1 MCGIS
6 GFLSKLGN
14 KDDLVKMTDVQ
25 FHRGP
30 DAGGYWFEGNVGL
43 GHRRLSIIDL
53 SEAANQPMISHNQRY
68 VMVFNGEIYNYQ
80 EIKKELEQNPRFT
93 PYADTMWHTNSDSE
107 VILEAFSVW
116 GGNFVTHING
126 MFAIA
131 IYDKQNGTL
140 NLFRD
145 RIGIK
150 PLYYYNDGKTFA
162 FASELKSLTSLGFVK
177 DKFSI
182 DLQALSQ
189 FLYLGFIPTPLSFY
203 NEIKKF
209 PAGNRAVLAKG
220 VLKIEPYWTLYDSID
235 SDIYSDFNE
244 VKNQLKILLESSVRY
259 RLISDVPFGTFLS
272 GGIDSSLVTA
282 VAQSIVGS
290 SLNTFSIGF
299 EDKAFVNEAPYARK
313 VANFLGTNHHEF
325 IVTEKD
331 ALDLIPGLFQVY
343 DEPFGD
349 SSAVPTM
356 LVSKLAKKHV
366 TMTLSGDGGD
376 ELFMGYGAYKWANR
390 MDGIALKMFKKPI
403 SSCLSHG
410 NNRMKR
416 VADLINV
423 SNPKRIKSHIFSQEQ
438 YLFTEK
444 ELPKYI
450 NKDKFDELRLNEG
463 RQSRERLLNSMEEQS
478 LFDLKYYLPDDLLVK
493 VDRASMQ
500 YALETRVPIL
510 DYRIVEFAMN
520 VNSNLKIKNG
530 ESKYVLKR
538 LLYDYI
544 PKPYFNRPKWGFG
557 IPLAKWMGNDLKPY
571 IEDLLFL
578 ENDFINKEE
587 VEKLYSRFKNG
598 ETYLYNRLWLITR
611 VNESISKCLK

>member
-6 GFLSKLGN
+6 GFASDSLN
-14 KDDLVKMTDVQ
+14 YDDLVKMTDVQ
-25 FHRGP
+25 SHRGP
-30 DAGGYWFEGNVGL
+30 DAGGYWFEENVGL

-53 SEAANQPMISHNQRY
+53 SEQANQPMESHNQRY
-68 VMVFNGEIYNYQ
+68 VMVFNGEIYNFQ
-80 EIKKELEQNPRFT
+80 EIKKELEKHPRFV
-93 PYADTMWHTNSDSE
+93 PYGNENWHTNSDTE

-116 GGNFVTHING
+116 GANFITRVNG

-131 IYDKQNGTL
+131 IYDKKTGTIT
-140 NLFRD
+140 LFRD
-145 RIGIK
+145 RVGIK
-150 PLYYYNDGKTFA
+150 PIYYFNDGKTFA
-162 FASELKSLTSLGFVK
+162 FASELKSLVSLNYVK
-177 DKFSI
+177 EKLSVN
-182 DLQALSQ
+182 LQSVSQ

-209 PAGNRAVLAKG
+209 PAGSRAEFKKG
-220 VLKIEPYWTLYDSID
+220 VLKIEPYWSIYNSID
-235 SDIYSDFNE
+235 SDVYSDFDE
-244 VKNQLKILLESSVRY
+244 VKKQLKILIESSVKY

-282 VAQSIVGS
+282 VAQNIVGT

-299 EDKAFVNEAPYARK
+299 SDKSFVNEAPYARA
-313 VANFLGTNHHEF
+313 VASYLGTNHHEF

-331 ALDLIPGLFQVY
+331 ALELIPGLFNVY

-349 SSAVPTM
+349 SSALPTM

-390 MDGIALKMFKKPI
+390 MDNSMLKLLKKPI
-403 SSCLSHG
+403 SSCLSLG

-416 VADLINV
+416 VAELINY

-438 YLFTEK
+438 YLFSER
-444 ELPKYI
+444 ELGVYIHKSKYEEI
-450 NKDKFDELRLNEG
+450 RFNEW
-463 RQSRERLLNSMEEQS
+463 RQAQERALNSMEEQS
-478 LFDLKYYLPDDLLVK
+478 LFDFKYYLQDDLLVK

-520 VNSNLKIKNG
+520 INSNLKIKNG
-530 ESKYVLKR
+530 ESKYILKQ
-538 LLYDYI
+538 LLYDYV
-544 PKPYFNRPKWGFG
+544 PKKYFNRPKWGFG
-557 IPLAKWMGNDLKPY
+557 IPLAKWMTTDLKPY

-578 ENDFINKEE
+578 ENDIVNKEE
-587 VEKLYSRFKNG
+587 VQKLYNRFKNG
-598 ETYLYNRLWLITR
+598 DTYLYNRLWLITR
-611 VNESISKCLK
+611 LNEAISKK